1 MAVKRLRYFFFLLLY
16 YSWPNIYHRTWERK
30 NKIFTL
36 GKQKLAKVLQFC
48 IKRRIK
54 QIFYYQIICHLA
66 IPHIGPATGGH
77 LSTRNISQNIRLVH
91 QITECWATNEIL
103 QGNHQILFLLSIGD
117 WLQWEISKRKV
128 SILTKG
134 STIKVADEGNVSHI
148 KNKVGITSWL

>member
-1 MAVKRLRYFFFLLLY
+1 MTFIFITDNLTIIFMTIDQQFFQHNINTEKWLSKDWGIFFFLLPY

-30 NKIFTL
+30 SKIFTL
-36 GKQKLAKVLQFC
+36 GKQKLAKVLHFC

-54 QIFYYQIICHLA
+54 QIFYYEIICHLA

-103 QGNHQILFLLSIGD
+103 QGNQ
-117 WLQWEISKRKV
+117 
-128 SILTKG
+128 
-134 STIKVADEGNVSHI
+134 I
-148 KNKVGITSWL
+148 KNPN